1 MVTSF
6 FPLFFLFHPPSPSL
20 LGMLSCFALW
30 LHVTRWWWCPVTWL
44 TAVINTM
51 PNYLLHV
58 AMVSIL
64 LHSSVC
70 LLIWFSLRKFPWCT
84 VLRQPLCPQQQHLP
98 QVFPSLQQPQPTRFA
113 NLQLCFLKTNSNRAQ
128 SNSPYARGFPIEV
141 SGESCVREGCRGC
154 FNSMGFQRYLL
165 LAYTFF
171 LWWAAECFYAIYK
184 CSKVVAAPFLK
195 LLKWY
200 LHKQFSVGL
209 KSKSCRFFDQSK
221 LYQVVYTDVEL

>member
-1 MVTSF
+1 
-6 FPLFFLFHPPSPSL
+6 
-20 LGMLSCFALW
+20 
-30 LHVTRWWWCPVTWL
+30 
-44 TAVINTM
+44 M

-128 SNSPYARGFPIEV
+128 ADSPCARGFPTEV
-141 SGESCVREGCRGC
+141 GGACVSTRAVKGALIAWG
-154 FNSMGFQRYLL
+154 
-165 LAYTFF
+165 
-171 LWWAAECFYAIYK
+171 
-184 CSKVVAAPFLK
+184 SKIPL
-195 LLKWY
+195 
-200 LHKQFSVGL
+200 VGL
-209 KSKSCRFFDQSK
+209 HILSMMSSRMLLCHLSVLQSCRSSISK
-221 LYQVVYTDVEL
+221 ATKMIFTQAILNLVSTNNAGILTNQKCT